1 MNALNK
7 KERRSSF
14 LKFLLLFVL
23 LIGLILTTVF
33 FSYKVPLKQND
44 EMIDSI
50 NEVRKE
56 KEFSNGFAKELSAI
70 SAMLD
75 SINTKAQKPETLDI
89 ILNDNIKKLSMM
101 VDRDSV
107 YNKSMYRNIVFTLAD
122 LGAAKKQLREL
133 TGKDVNLSELQKQKE
148 ELSKLYNDAQLE
160 ILRLT
165 KENLQMQQ
173 QKRNN

>member
-7 KERRSSF
+7 KQRRSSF

-44 EMIDSI
+44 EMINSI

-56 KEFSNGFAKELSAI
+56 KEFSSNFATQLSGI

-75 SINTKAQKPETLDI
+75 SMNIKGQKPETLDI
-89 ILNDNIKKLSMM
+89 ILNDNLKKLSIM

-133 TGKDVNLSELQKQKE
+133 TGKDVNLSDLQKQKE
-148 ELSKLYNDAQLE
+148 ELSKQLYEAQQE
-160 ILRLT
+160 NLRLNQD
-165 KENLQMQQ
+165 KLQMQQ